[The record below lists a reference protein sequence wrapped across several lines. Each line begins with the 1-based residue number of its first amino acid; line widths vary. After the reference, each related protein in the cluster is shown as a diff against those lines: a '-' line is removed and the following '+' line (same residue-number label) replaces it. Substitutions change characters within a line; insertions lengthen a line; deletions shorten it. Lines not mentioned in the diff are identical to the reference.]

1 MLENNLAGTDIYSHC
16 THLTFAAMASAH
28 PEVTLGATRVITAPY
43 GLQTDGTYK
52 TGALELLDSQLLF
65 DPLETAGEQVGG
77 ENSAT
82 AELKREFPDGEM
94 DIVSINP
101 PFSKNADANSRA
113 GKAHFKGRAHSDED
127 EKFMQE
133 ALREKNIRVGNGN
146 QGLGSY
152 FVDMADRKLK
162 NGGVMG
168 FILLSTILTGTS
180 GRKVRKMLSEEYHDV
195 IVVTIAGVQGHASA
209 FSSDTSL
216 AECIVVANKGV
227 GENTGRAKFVCLSER
242 PDSLLLGQTLAASIQ
257 RHAVTRRLE
266 DAPHGGEELM
276 VGDVCLGQVL
286 DCPIDEREW
295 GLSRALS
302 FSLMQTAYRLRR
314 GQLHLPQ
321 LLDASDILVC
331 ELGKIA
337 QVGYNS
343 TDIKD
348 ASRGDGAFEVRESAG
363 VSQEGYD
370 ALWKTKSHLR
380 RAMVTE
386 PDARAKILSGKE
398 AKAARILARNSRT
411 HYHRNLSFN
420 ATSQLA
426 SYTLR
431 ASLGVESMTN
441 VRLPE
446 PKYDAAWMLWT
457 NSTLGLLCHWMYSS
471 KQQPGRGRFAL
482 GNLSMI
488 TTLDVCK
495 LSDEQLEAAE
505 RVFADLKAYRMK
517 PYNECATDA
526 WRHVLDARLLAEVL
540 GITDAE
546 VHRGMQRLREMLC
559 AEPSI
564 KGTKQNPA
572 DLAAEREKHQ
582 LPGSEVSEKKALAR
596 EQRALSFRGIPLPGV
611 LE

>member
-1 MLENNLAGTDIYSHC
+1 MI
-16 THLTFAAMASAH
+16 
-28 PEVTLGATRVITAPY
+28 
-43 GLQTDGTYK
+43 
-52 TGALELLDSQLLF
+52 
-65 DPLETAGEQVGG
+65 
-77 ENSAT
+77 
-82 AELKREFPDGEM
+82 
-94 DIVSINP
+94 INP

-127 EKFMQE
+127 EKLMRK

-146 QGLGSY
+146 NGLGSY

-162 NGGVMG
+162 NCGVMG

-209 FSSDTSL
+209 FSSATSL

-295 GLSRALS
+295 GLSRAVS

-321 LLDASDILVC
+321 LLDANDVLVC

-348 ASRGDGAFEVRESAG
+348 ASRGDGAFEIRESTG
-363 VSQEGYD
+363 VSRDGYD

-398 AKAARILARNSRT
+398 VKAARILERNSRT

-420 ATSQLA
+420 ATSQIA
-426 SYTLR
+426 SYTPR

-457 NSTLGLLCHWMYSS
+457 NSTLGLLCHWMNSS

-488 TTLDVCK
+488 TTLDVCQ

-517 PYNECATDA
+517 PYNECDTDA
-526 WRHVLDARLLAEVL
+526 WRHVLDARLLVEVL

-564 KGTKQNPA
+564 TGTKQNPA
-572 DLAAEREKHQ
+572 DLAAERKKHH
-582 LPGSEVSEKKALAR
+582 LPGSEVAEKKALAQ
-596 EQRALSFRGIPLPGV
+596 EQRALSVRGIPLPDV
-611 LE
+611 LESEGVS